1 MAEVLMG
8 QSQMALKIWGEFVH
22 WIQLAQDQ
30 ISCRSFSEQHEPSN
44 AIKREAICYLGR
56 RLSASQERFCS
67 MN

>member
-8 QSQMALKIWGEFVH
+8 RQMALKIVVH

-30 ISCRSFSEQHEPSN
+30 ISGRSLWKQYGPSN
-44 AIKREAICYLGR
+44 VIKMEAICYLAR
-56 RLSASQERFCS
+56 RLSAAQEKFCF